1 MAELIAGE
9 AQDHQPGRAKLAM
22 ERLQPLVL
30 GGETAATG
38 HVDHQND
45 LALQG
50 VQGKVAAIE
59 PLQSEGGKGHGGLLK
74 G

>member
-1 MAELIAGE
+1 
-9 AQDHQPGRAKLAM
+9 M